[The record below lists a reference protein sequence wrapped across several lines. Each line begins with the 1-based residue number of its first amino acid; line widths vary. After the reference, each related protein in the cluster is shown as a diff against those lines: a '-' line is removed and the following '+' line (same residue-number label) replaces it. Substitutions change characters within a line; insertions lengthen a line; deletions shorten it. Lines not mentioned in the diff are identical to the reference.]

1 MRWLIAGL
9 LLFVL
14 AVALNL
20 NLLVYAIYA
29 IALILLVSRLATR
42 NWASSVNSSRT
53 ISATTADVGDQV
65 TVQIEISNNS
75 KWPITW
81 MIVEDLIPPSSL
93 SFRPPALEISGKR
106 MDICQFKA
114 QEKKRLIYQMTCHR
128 RGYHQIGPTLI
139 ETGDM
144 FGFNRRFRIL
154 TEPEYLLVY
163 PKIIPLAGY
172 DIESHRPIGEVI
184 MTNRL
189 FEDPTRIAGVRDYQP
204 GDPFNR
210 IHWRTTASSGKLQ
223 SKLYEPS
230 SLAGATLL
238 VDFHET
244 SFPSQHEPVRS
255 ELAVTAAASIA
266 AALNEMGQQIGLI
279 SNGRDAVDRIRAEG
293 WQGDERTRE
302 QAQGAA
308 SMSPASDRMRP
319 LVVPTRKGPH
329 QHLKIL
335 QTLARL
341 ELTDSL
347 SFPQLVIETS
357 NRFPRD
363 ATIVAI
369 LSKITLEN
377 AIALGAL
384 KRQGFSVMAI
394 VNQHSE
400 ETFAQTTGPLLGQ
413 GISVAHLKDETS
425 IRIICEKTVLLK

>member
-1 MRWLIAGL
+1 MFII
-9 LLFVL
+9 F
-14 AVALNL
+14 
-20 NLLVYAIYA
+20 
-29 IALILLVSRLATR
+29 
-42 NWASSVNSSRT
+42 
-53 ISATTADVGDQV
+53 
-65 TVQIEISNNS
+65 
-75 KWPITW
+75 
-81 MIVEDLIPPSSL
+81 
-93 SFRPPALEISGKR
+93 LE
-106 MDICQFKA
+106 CF
-114 QEKKRLIYQMTCHR
+114 
-128 RGYHQIGPTLI
+128 
-139 ETGDM
+139 
-144 FGFNRRFRIL
+144 F
-154 TEPEYLLVY
+154 
-163 PKIIPLAGY
+163 
-172 DIESHRPIGEVI
+172 
-184 MTNRL
+184 
-189 FEDPTRIAGVRDYQP
+189 
-204 GDPFNR
+204 
-210 IHWRTTASSGKLQ
+210 
-223 SKLYEPS
+223 
-230 SLAGATLL
+230 
-238 VDFHET
+238 
-244 SFPSQHEPVRS
+244 RS